1 MIMRR
6 SFKPTNRTIAR
17 AKRREA
23 IRIII
28 DNFITIYSNSD
39 NELERLPLLK
49 LMNIKLD
56 TMDFLEWLRLE
67 YREGS
72 GTHIWT
78 NRVDAAAKASKK
90 NAEGNEH

>member
-1 MIMRR
+1 MRR

-17 AKRREA
+17 EKRREA

-39 NELERLPLLK
+39 NELERLPLQK

-56 TMDFLEWLRLE
+56 TMDFLKWLRLE
-67 YREGS
+67 YRES
-72 GTHIWT
+72 IGTHIYT
-78 NRVDAAAKASKK
+78 NTVDAAAKASRKK
-90 NAEGNEH
+90 MITNEH